1 MTRKSSNARRSQTRR
16 TRPDLEGLED
26 RRLLSALS
34 IHHSIAPAGSSNGV
48 FSHNNRDFTYTTPTG
63 GLAVIDV
70 VGRGN
75 LTGTTLDGFGDLHL
89 VFGGTNA
96 YSKIVGQV
104 TGGGG
109 RAPLASILNSQLVK
123 AGQANSLSGVG
134 GNVVAA
140 VKMGSF
146 DLIAGGSINLTPG
159 VNSLILDSVG
169 PATQIH
175 LRALPP
181 APAPSSSGL
190 TTSNPVTVTT
200 PSGSSGSVISSFSST
215 SSSSASASTLE
226 AGQSTTITTNSV
238 SASYVS
244 NGAQAQSLASISGV
258 FTAGTNLVEPLAT
271 GQPPS
276 IPPAPPGII
285 FKVNSING
293 SSTAPI
299 DLLTDSK
306 IFGYDPTTGQLVR
319 FDLNLT
325 NDTGTKDLTFP
336 TTIVPGMPAIA
347 GVNLGWNGNQ
357 LDVLVSTV
365 VNSAPTVYAYN
376 ATTGAPD
383 GKFTTTTISSSPIY
397 SIGST
402 DTLTVLGT
410 STVPGALVPN
420 QLQAINL
427 TASLHT
433 GQAQPQGTVQP
444 YTPTAGF
451 TLLGGLT
458 GLPGS
463 NNLYATVAAT
473 FDSFQPGDTQLG
485 IQAIGTG
492 QVHTIKGHGTSFSYK
507 LSTGTSTALIQSGA
521 YTNVSSIQPGPA
533 LGSIDQRLALVA
545 SAAGGT
551 NTTINLYAPGSSA
564 PSGTLTLDNFADPLT
579 ALSSSFRTDLAG
591 SALIDIQGN
600 IQSIRGGSATGM
612 VLNDSGNLNLVKFES
627 LTNSTIIGQPVSH
640 LQITSRSN
648 DTILTPTRDV
658 AGRNGVTVN
667 NNLKPIGPLSQ
678 TND

>member
-1 MTRKSSNARRSQTRR
+1 MTRKSSNARMSQTRR

-34 IHHSIAPAGSSNGV
+34 IHHSIAAVASSNGT

-70 VGRGN
+70 VGQGN
-75 LTGTTLDGFGDLHL
+75 LTGTTVDGFGDLHL

-109 RAPLASILNSQLVK
+109 RAPLASILNSQLVN

-146 DLIAGGSINLTPG
+146 DLIDGGSINLTPG

-169 PATQIH
+169 SDTQIH

-181 APAPSSSGL
+181 APAPSS
-190 TTSNPVTVTT
+190 TSLVTSTPVNVTT
-200 PSGSSGSVISSFSST
+200 PSGSTGSVITTLTPT
-215 SSSSASASTLE
+215 SSSGASASTLE

-238 SASYVS
+238 SATYVS
-244 NGAQAQSLASISGV
+244 NGAQAQSLASISGA
-258 FTAGTNLVEPLAT
+258 FSAGTNLVEPLAA

-285 FKVNSING
+285 LKVNSING

-299 DLLTDSK
+299 NLLTDSK
-306 IFGYDPTTGQLVR
+306 IFGYDPTNGQLVR

-325 NDTGTKDLTFP
+325 NDTGALDTTFP
-336 TTIVPGMPAIA
+336 TTIVTGKPTVA
-347 GVNLGWNGNQ
+347 GLNLGWNGNH

-365 VNSAPTVYAYN
+365 VNSEPTVYAYN
-376 ATTGAPD
+376 ATTGASD
-383 GKFTTTTISSSPIY
+383 GSFTTTTISSSQIN

-402 DTLTVLGT
+402 DTLTVLGSSVT
-410 STVPGALVPN
+410 N

-427 TASLHT
+427 AASLET
-433 GQAQPQGTVQP
+433 GQAQPQGSVQP
-444 YTPTAGF
+444 PTAGF

-473 FDSFQPGDTQLG
+473 FDTFQPTTPLLG
-485 IQAIGTG
+485 IQAFGTG
-492 QVHTIKGHGTSFSYK
+492 QVSTSPGHGTTFSYK
-507 LSTGTSTALIQSGA
+507 LSTGNSTALIQSGA
-521 YTNVSSIQPGPA
+521 YTNVPSPPPA
-533 LGSIDQRLALVA
+533 LGSIDQSLALVA
-545 SAAGGT
+545 PSAAGATT
-551 NTTINLYAPGSSA
+551 NTVKLYGSSS
-564 PSGTLTLDNFADPLT
+564 SGRTLTLNYADPLA
-579 ALSSSFRTDLAG
+579 ALSSSFRTDLTD

-600 IQSIRGGSATGM
+600 VQSIRGGSATGM
-612 VLNDSGNLNLVKFES
+612 VLNDNGNLNLVKFES
-627 LTNSTIIGQPVSH
+627 LTNSTIIGQPLGH
-640 LQITSRSN
+640 LQIKSRSN
-648 DTILTPTRDV
+648 DIVLTPTRDV

-667 NNLKPIGPLSQ
+667 DNLKPIGPLSQ